1 MKEYSTK
8 DIRNVVLI
16 GSAKSGKTTLSE
28 AMLYE
33 GKVIARRGTVEDKN
47 TVSDNEEIEKLNQ
60 RSIFATPLYAEF
72 MNNKFNVI
80 DAPGSD
86 DFIGG
91 AVSAFKVCENG
102 ILVINAQ
109 QGVEV
114 GTDIFA
120 RYAEQYKLPM
130 VVAVNQLDSEK
141 ADWEKT
147 LSEMKETFGH
157 KPIVVQFPVNP
168 GPSFDGFIDVLKMKY
183 YHFKDENGTREDLE
197 IPADL
202 KDEAET
208 LRQELIEKAAEFDD
222 TLMERFF
229 EQGSLSEDEIRE
241 GLSIGIRQGG
251 VLPVFCLSAK
261 KDIGV
266 KRLMEFTIKTAVSP
280 AETKSLTKDGNEI
293 ECKAENPT
301 SIFIYKTDVEPHL
314 GEVSYFKVMS
324 GHLTEGMDLENPE
337 TGDKERLS
345 AIYAVA
351 GAKKEK
357 VTGLQAGDTG
367 CTVKLRAGKTNV
379 TLSQVGSGISFE
391 HIVFPAS
398 KYRCAIKAESQNDE
412 TKLGEALTKISA
424 QDPTIVVEYSKELRQ
439 TILSGQ
445 GEQHINVCKW
455 RLENEFG
462 VKVVLFAPKIPYR
475 ETITKVATA
484 TYRHKK
490 QSGGAG
496 QFGEVSILI
505 CPIVEGVPFTNK
517 FKIDGKDVVLN
528 VKTKEEFDLEWGG
541 RLEFYNCVVGG
552 AIDARFM
559 PAILKGLNDKMT
571 EGPLTGS
578 YARDI
583 RVFVYDGK
591 MHPVDSNEI
600 SFILAA
606 RNAFKEAFR
615 NAGPKIM
622 EPIYNVEIMTPADYM
637 GACMSDLQNK
647 RAIIEG
653 MSSDK
658 GFSVLKARVPLA
670 ELYRY
675 STTLSSLTSGA
686 ATFTMTFA
694 DYQPVPADVQTKLL
708 AEYAAQEKEEE

>member
-72 MNNKFNVI
+72 MNTKFNVI

-120 RYAEQYKLPM
+120 RYADKYKLPLI
-130 VVAVNQLDSEK
+130 VAVNQLDSEK

-147 LSEMKETFGH
+147 IAEMKETFGH
-157 KPIVVQFPVNP
+157 KPIIVQFPVNP

-183 YHFKDENGTREDLE
+183 YHFKDDNGTREDLD
-197 IPADL
+197 IPANL
-202 KDEAET
+202 MDEAET

-229 EQGSLSEDEIRE
+229 ENGSLTEDEIRE
-241 GLSIGIRQGG
+241 GLGKGIRQGG
-251 VLPVFCLSAK
+251 VLPIFCLSGK

-266 KRLMEFTIKTAVSP
+266 KRLMEFTIKTAISP
-280 AETKSLTKDGNEI
+280 AETKFVTKDGNEV
-293 ECKAENPT
+293 ECNAGNPT

-324 GHLTEGMDLENPE
+324 GHLTEGMDLENAE

-357 VTGLQAGDTG
+357 VSGLQAGEIG

-379 TLSQVGSGISFE
+379 TLSQLGSGIAYE

-412 TKLGEALTKISA
+412 TKLGEALSKISA
-424 QDPTIVVEYSKELRQ
+424 QDPTIIVEYSKELKQ

-462 VKVVLFAPKIPYR
+462 VKVVMFAPKIPYR

>member
-28 AMLYE
+28 AMLFE

-72 MNNKFNVI
+72 MNTKFNVI

-120 RYAEQYKLPM
+120 RYADQYKLPLI
-130 VVAVNQLDSEK
+130 VAVNQLDSEK

-147 LSEMKETFGH
+147 IAEMKETFGH
-157 KPIVVQFPVNP
+157 KPIIVQFPVNP

-183 YHFKDENGTREDLE
+183 YHFKDDNGTREDLD
-197 IPADL
+197 IPANL
-202 KDEAET
+202 MDEAET

-229 EQGSLSEDEIRE
+229 ENGSLTEDEIRE
-241 GLSIGIRQGG
+241 GLGKGIRQGG
-251 VLPVFCLSAK
+251 VLPIFCLSGK

-266 KRLMEFTIKTAVSP
+266 KRLMEFTIKTAISP
-280 AETKSLTKDGNEI
+280 AETKSATKDGNVV
-293 ECKAENPT
+293 ECKVENPT
-301 SIFIYKTDVEPHL
+301 SVFIYKTDVEPHL

-357 VTGLQAGDTG
+357 VTGLQAGEIG
-367 CTVKLRAGKTNV
+367 CTVKLRSGKTNV
-379 TLSQVGSGISFE
+379 TLSQLGSGIAYE

-622 EPIYNVEIMTPADYM
+622 EPIYNVEILTPADYM

-647 RAIIEG
+647 RALIEG

-694 DYQPVPADVQTKLL
+694 DYQPVPGDVQTKLL

>member
-16 GSAKSGKTTLSE
+16 GSTKSGKTTLSE
-28 AMLYE
+28 AMLFE

-47 TVSDNEEIEKLNQ
+47 TVSDNEEIEKINQ

-72 MNNKFNVI
+72 MNTKFNVI

-120 RYAEQYKLPM
+120 RYADKYKLPLI
-130 VVAVNQLDSEK
+130 VAVNQLDSEK

-147 LSEMKETFGH
+147 IAEMKETFGH
-157 KPIVVQFPVNP
+157 KPIIVQFPVNP

-183 YHFKDENGTREDLE
+183 YHFKDDNGTREDLD
-197 IPADL
+197 IPANL
-202 KDEAET
+202 MDEAET

-229 EQGSLSEDEIRE
+229 ENGSLTEDEIRE
-241 GLSIGIRQGG
+241 GLGKGIRQGG
-251 VLPVFCLSAK
+251 VLPVFCLSGK

-266 KRLMEFTIKTAVSP
+266 KRLMEFTIKTAISP
-280 AETKSLTKDGNEI
+280 AETKFVTKDGNEV
-293 ECKAENPT
+293 ECNAGNPT

-324 GHLTEGMDLENPE
+324 GHLTEGMDLENAE

-357 VTGLQAGDTG
+357 VSGLQAGEIG

-379 TLSQVGSGISFE
+379 TLSQLGSGIAYE

-412 TKLGEALTKISA
+412 TKLGEALSKISA
-424 QDPTIVVEYSKELRQ
+424 QDPTIIVEYSKELKQ

-462 VKVVLFAPKIPYR
+462 VKVVMFAPKIPYR

-647 RAIIEG
+647 RALIEG

-686 ATFTMTFA
+686 ATFTMEFA

>member
-28 AMLYE
+28 AMLFE

-47 TVSDNEEIEKLNQ
+47 TVSDNEEIEKINQ

-72 MNNKFNVI
+72 MNTKFNVI

-120 RYAEQYKLPM
+120 RYADKYKLPLI
-130 VVAVNQLDSEK
+130 VAVNQLDSEK

-147 LSEMKETFGH
+147 IAEMKETFGH
-157 KPIVVQFPVNP
+157 KPIIVQFPVNP

-183 YHFKDENGTREDLE
+183 YHFKDDNGTREDLD
-197 IPADL
+197 IPANL
-202 KDEAET
+202 MDEAET

-229 EQGSLSEDEIRE
+229 ENGSLTEDEIRE
-241 GLSIGIRQGG
+241 GLGKGIRQGG
-251 VLPVFCLSAK
+251 VLPIFCLSGK

-266 KRLMEFTIKTAVSP
+266 KRLMEFTIKTAISP
-280 AETKSLTKDGNEI
+280 AETKSATKDGNVV
-293 ECKAENPT
+293 ECKVENPT
-301 SIFIYKTDVEPHL
+301 SVFIYKTDVEPHL

-357 VTGLQAGDTG
+357 VTGLQAGEIG
-367 CTVKLRAGKTNV
+367 CTVKLRSGKTNV
-379 TLSQVGSGISFE
+379 TLSQLGSGIAYE

-412 TKLGEALTKISA
+412 TKLGEALSKISA
-424 QDPTIVVEYSKELRQ
+424 QDPTIIVEYSKELKQ

-462 VKVVLFAPKIPYR
+462 VKVVMFAPKIPYR

-647 RAIIEG
+647 RALIEG

-686 ATFTMTFA
+686 ATFTMEFA

>member
-60 RSIFATPLYAEF
+60 RSIFAAPLYAEF
-72 MNNKFNVI
+72 MNTKFNVI

>member
-28 AMLYE
+28 AMLFE

-47 TVSDNEEIEKLNQ
+47 TVSDNEEIEKINQ

-72 MNNKFNVI
+72 MNTKFNVI

-120 RYAEQYKLPM
+120 RYADKYKLPLI
-130 VVAVNQLDSEK
+130 VAVNQLDSEK

-147 LSEMKETFGH
+147 IAEMKETFGH
-157 KPIVVQFPVNP
+157 KPIIVQFPVNP

-183 YHFKDENGTREDLE
+183 YHFKDDNGTREDLD
-197 IPADL
+197 IPANL
-202 KDEAET
+202 MDEAET

-229 EQGSLSEDEIRE
+229 ENGSLTEDEIRE
-241 GLSIGIRQGG
+241 GLGKGIRQGG
-251 VLPVFCLSAK
+251 VLPVFCLSGK

-266 KRLMEFTIKTAVSP
+266 KRLMEFTIKTAISP
-280 AETKSLTKDGNEI
+280 AETKSVTKDGNEV
-293 ECKAENPT
+293 ECNAGDPT

-324 GHLTEGMDLENPE
+324 GHLTEGMDLENAE

-357 VTGLQAGDTG
+357 VSGLQAGEIG

-379 TLSQVGSGISFE
+379 TLSQLGSGIAYE

-412 TKLGEALTKISA
+412 TKLGEALSKISA
-424 QDPTIVVEYSKELRQ
+424 QDPTIIVEYSKELKQ

-462 VKVVLFAPKIPYR
+462 VKVVMFAPKIPYR

-647 RAIIEG
+647 RALIEG

-686 ATFTMTFA
+686 ATFTMEFA